1 MKYVPN
7 RYGNVAKGS
16 SALHFDCELQAPKNL
31 ESQSLSPIVPPTPGN
46 EPTVEPRRSNLLT
59 LLNDTEPEEPRR
71 KKPIEQGIPP
81 SIATQQKPRKL
92 RASCDACSRAKVL
105 FLLFIHLF
113 KTDATL
119 GQM

>member
-1 MKYVPN
+1 
-7 RYGNVAKGS
+7 
-16 SALHFDCELQAPKNL
+16 
-31 ESQSLSPIVPPTPGN
+31 
-46 EPTVEPRRSNLLT
+46 
-59 LLNDTEPEEPRR
+59 
-71 KKPIEQGIPP
+71 
-81 SIATQQKPRKL
+81 L